1 MVLNKEWKSVCSRAF
16 LLIVNIVAAFWS
28 LTIRQNRNNLIV
40 LEVALEG
47 FFVKKHSDGKIKFSS
62 LTKEVSVKVCE
73 VITRKELQEM
83 DIRIAENIRQNALAR
98 KKGYEA
104 AEHLYTGG

>member
-1 MVLNKEWKSVCSRAF
+1 M
-16 LLIVNIVAAFWS
+16 
-28 LTIRQNRNNLIV
+28 
-40 LEVALEG
+40 
-47 FFVKKHSDGKIKFSS
+47 
-62 LTKEVSVKVCE
+62 TKEVSVKVCE